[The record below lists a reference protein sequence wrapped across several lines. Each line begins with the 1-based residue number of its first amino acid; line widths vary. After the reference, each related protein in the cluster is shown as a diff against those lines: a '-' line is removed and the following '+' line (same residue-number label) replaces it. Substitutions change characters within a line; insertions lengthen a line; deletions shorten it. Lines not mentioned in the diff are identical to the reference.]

1 LRRLVLLLLAFL
13 ASGCD
18 FPMDSGADPTPPDP
32 PSPSARDWPTYAQNP
47 SRTGYNAGE
56 TTFDVE
62 NVGRIAPLWSATLG
76 LGPLPSSSTP
86 TVASGRVFVGTSA
99 TSGPNFFAVDLAT
112 GRIVWSADLGHL
124 FPGPGSVGLG
134 ATAAVAGA
142 MVVAGGGDSAYHAL
156 DAATGR
162 RLWRHALD
170 AGPSG
175 FAWAS
180 PLVLGTRV
188 YVGVS
193 SEFDNPAVGGEVRA
207 LELASGAMVARCV
220 FVPPTQH
227 GADVWNS
234 VAATEDGQTLFVA
247 TGEDYGRYD
256 GPYNRALVSLEPGTL
271 RILQADKQGESGQD
285 QDFGTTPAV
294 FGDRQGRT
302 LVGASNKN
310 GVFYAYRADA
320 IASGPLWS
328 RAVGINPGM
337 MAAYDPGRGP
347 GGTLLVTGDEGV
359 LYGVDPSDGQDRWPP
374 LALGTSHGNLAVAN
388 GLVFA
393 NVAGRVAVLESATG
407 RVLRVLD
414 PGVGGGA
421 FSGVVVAQGKVI
433 WMAGPTLQAW
443 GLR

>member
-1 LRRLVLLLLAFL
+1 
-13 ASGCD
+13 
-18 FPMDSGADPTPPDP
+18 MDSGADPTTPTDAPT
-32 PSPSARDWPTYAQNP
+32 PSARDWPTYGQNA

-56 TTFDVE
+56 TAFDRDTVE
-62 NVGRIAPLWSATLG
+62 RIAPLWSATLG

-86 TVASGRVFVGTSA
+86 SVAGGRVFVGTSA
-99 TSGPNFFAVDLAT
+99 TTGPNFFALDLAT
-112 GRIVWSADLGHL
+112 GRTVWAADLGHL

-134 ATAAVAGA
+134 ATPAVAGA
-142 MVVAGGGDSAYHAL
+142 VVLAGGGDSAYHAL
-156 DAATGR
+156 EVATGR
-162 RLWRHALD
+162 RLWRHDLD

-180 PLVLGTRV
+180 PLVLGARA
-188 YVGVS
+188 YIGVS

-207 LELASGAMVARCV
+207 LDLATGALLARCA
-220 FVPPTQH
+220 FVPPTER

-234 VAATEDGQTLFVA
+234 VAATADGQTLFVG

-256 GPYNRALVSLEPGTL
+256 GPYNRALVSLEPATL
-271 RILQADKQGESGQD
+271 RILHADKQGESGLD
-285 QDFGTTPAV
+285 QDFGTTPVV
-294 FGDRQGRT
+294 FTDRLGRT

-310 GVFYAYRADA
+310 GVFYAYQADA
-320 IASGPLWS
+320 ITSGPIWS

-347 GGTLLVTGDEGV
+347 GGTLLVTGDEGM
-359 LYGVDPSDGQDRWPP
+359 LYGVDPADGQDRWPP
-374 LALGTSHGNLAVAN
+374 LFLGTSHGNLALTN

-414 PGVGGGA
+414 PGVAGGA
-421 FSGVVVAQGKVI
+421 FSGVVVAQGKVL

-443 GLR
+443 GPALR

>member
-1 LRRLVLLLLAFL
+1 
-13 ASGCD
+13 
-18 FPMDSGADPTPPDP
+18 MDRGADPTAPTDAPT
-32 PSPSARDWPTYAQNP
+32 PSAGDWPTYAQNGA
-47 SRTGYNAGE
+47 RTGFNAAE
-56 TTFDVE
+56 ATFDLE
-62 NVGRIAPLWSATLG
+62 NVGRIVPLWSMPLG
-76 LGPLPSSSTP
+76 IGPLPSSSTP
-86 TVASGRVFVGTSA
+86 TVAGGRVFVGTSA
-99 TSGPNFFAVDLAT
+99 TTGPNFFALDLAT
-112 GRIVWSADLGHL
+112 GRTLWAADLGHL

-134 ATAAVAGA
+134 ATAAVAGGL
-142 MVVAGGGDSAYHAL
+142 VVAGGGDSAYHAL

-162 RLWRHALD
+162 QLWRHALD
-170 AGPSG
+170 VGASG

-180 PLVLGTRV
+180 PLVLGARA

-207 LELASGAMVARCV
+207 LDLTTGTLVARCA

-234 VAATEDGQTLFVA
+234 VTAAPDGQTLFVA

-256 GPYNRALVSLEPGTL
+256 GPYNRALVSLEPATL
-271 RILQADKQGESGQD
+271 RVLHADKEGESGLD
-285 QDFGTTPAV
+285 QDFGTTPVV
-294 FGDRQGRT
+294 FTDRLGRT

-310 GVFYAYRADA
+310 GVFYAYRADD
-320 IASGPLWS
+320 ISSGPIWS
-328 RAVGINPGM
+328 RAIGINPGM
-337 MAAYDPGRGP
+337 MAAYDPARGP
-347 GGTLLVTGDEGV
+347 GGTLLVTGNEGV
-359 LYGVDPSDGQDRWPP
+359 LYGVDPADGQDRWPP
-374 LALGTSHGNLAVAN
+374 LSLGTSHGNLAVAN

-414 PGVGGGA
+414 PGVDGGA